1 VRIFLNYRRS
11 DSAPRAYRL
20 YDGLVARFGA
30 DRVFM
35 DIDDIPPGVDFTQ
48 TVETALDDCAVV
60 LALIGSNW
68 LDTTD
73 EIGRRRLDQPGDPVR
88 RELEAALAREGVPV
102 IPVLLEQ
109 TEMPAPGELPESL
122 APLARRNA
130 VQLPD
135 QHWRLALD
143 ALCADLEKIVP
154 VDARD
159 STVRVGPVRR
169 LVRHGPLLLA
179 ALSLIVAG
187 FIAWRV
193 ERGSSDPQP
202 TANTTPTKAQ
212 LTQAEVGRKLIKN
225 WHDFTLSDPKC
236 ANTSCGPVGPL
247 QFNVSCGVLRCAI
260 QNGPGALWQG
270 ATVPLTQHGDR
281 RFTATAHM
289 ATGKGLQCGGVAVDT
304 EQLLDFSLV
313 TSTPL
318 QPGVHEPITGTL
330 LMRPTHP
337 DSRCGRVQ
345 PTISWKLSQPGP

>member
-35 DIDDIPPGVDFTQ
+35 DIDDIPPGVDFKRI
-48 TVETALDDCAVV
+48 VDAALDDCAVV

-68 LDTTD
+68 LDTAD
-73 EIGRRRLDQPGDPVR
+73 EDGRRRLDQPGDPVR
-88 RELEAALAREGVPV
+88 RELEAALAREGLPV
-102 IPVLLEQ
+102 IPVLFEQ
-109 TEMPAPGELPESL
+109 TEMPEPGELPESL

-135 QHWRLALD
+135 LHWRLAFD
-143 ALCADLEKIVP
+143 ALCAELEKIERL
-154 VDARD
+154 DARAAP
-159 STVRVGPVRR
+159 VRVGPLRR
-169 LVRHGPLLLA
+169 LMKHGPLMLA

-193 ERGSSDPQP
+193 ERGSLDPQP
-202 TANTTPTKAQ
+202 TANTAQPKAQ
-212 LTQAEVGRKLIKN
+212 LTQVELGRKQVKN
-225 WHDFTLSDPKC
+225 WHVFTLSDPRC
-236 ANTSCGPVGPL
+236 ANTSCGPSGPL
-247 QFNVSCGVLRCAI
+247 QFNVSCGALRCAI

-289 ATGKGLQCGGVAVDT
+289 VTGKGLHCGKVVVDT
-304 EQLLDFSLV
+304 EQRLDFSLV
-313 TSTPL
+313 STQPL
-318 QPGVHEPITGTL
+318 QPGIHEPIAGTL
-330 LMRPTHP
+330 VMRPTHP
-337 DSRCGRVQ
+337 DPRCGTAQ
-345 PTISWKLSQPGP
+345 PSISWKVTQPAP